1 MNKTFKIV
9 FNKARGA
16 LMVAN
21 EITSTAMKKN
31 ISVTIL
37 AILASITPIS
47 TCLAEV
53 SPELP
58 TIGVNG
64 KNKTVTGSGEYHYIR
79 STNRGGKI
87 IAGTTGDTITI
98 TKHMEDRGKYGI
110 NNSGEAGIVAN
121 NPWTKFTKDRQASV
135 TINAST
141 LKIDVTGT
149 TDTVTINNTKITG
162 FSYGIYAKTSTAIP
176 DGNPYASRVI
186 LNSDDTT
193 IVARSEKKLGADG
206 ITQAMAVGIAA
217 ISNGEV
223 FANSGNISIDAED
236 IILSRGYAKVEL
248 NQNDAYTVK
257 LNGNVDFNFD
267 AKTSGTT
274 VDSTVK
280 INLSNS
286 DSYWVGRSYAT
297 NDAIGE
303 IAMPSDNPYF
313 QVGEKTPGFVL
324 GISNGATWT
333 MTGNSFV
340 NSLRLKDGG
349 IIATGAE
356 NAILNANKITIS
368 GDNNE
373 FFANSTAK
381 IVGEISFVG
390 ENASMSTSLNTA
402 FETTAS
408 DGVVTDANGLLNIA
422 SADVGASLIIT
433 DKFAYSASGLTAL
446 SNAYSTIDN
455 LSLVLKNA
463 SLYTDA
469 DAKDIAIPKN
479 TSVEVAA
486 TGDIGNGAEKIS
498 IDTQGGLTVF
508 GKTLGKAEATA
519 SVIDIASDGTLSV
532 IENASLTVDTLSG
545 AGQVNIGKI
554 NGRGASLSIKNL
566 TMDGGSIFVDPAY
579 DHATLQVDALGDT
592 NTLNTQ
598 ITAGNG
604 AFVAIG
610 TNTASAKAAVA
621 KLNGFDSVKS
631 VFYVGTPITLGTNG
645 GIEVNPSAISTQS
658 GASASVSVAAD
669 AGLVI
674 DQTAIGSETA
684 LNGAS
689 LTLANGS
696 YIGLTN
702 VTGGIVTLADSVQNL
717 GATVA
722 LDTPF
727 FTGAV
732 QNDGTVVI
740 EVSAENG
747 LGALASTGIQAMTR
761 RADTILAQTIADRTS
776 VDQELAAGTN
786 LWVDVTGE
794 HYEADKLDN
803 GGEFKSDMGYGTFG
817 ADFAV
822 AQDITAG
829 AAFQYGKG
837 SLRSGV
843 SSIKNSIDSYGV
855 TAYGAMKFGDAKIV
869 AEASYIKNEN
879 DITSSQTALNQSV
892 DSEIYSVGVRGQH
905 RFTAGNFQFVPS
917 VGVRVSRLNTDA
929 MQVGAVN
936 IKKQE
941 QTLVQ
946 VPIALRVNGFEQNVS
961 GWSVA
966 PSFKM
971 AYVPTFGDKEISV
984 LGADQTV
991 IDTSPVQGDFGIRAQ
1006 NSNLMVN
1013 ANMMLGGGKDGTS
1026 SVGGKVGL
1034 KYVF

>member
-1 MNKTFKIV
+1 MNKTFKVV
-9 FNKARGA
+9 FNKVRGA
-16 LMVAN
+16 LVVTN
-21 EITSTAMKKN
+21 ECTKSCIGSAPKLLITSTSLLVLSASSIAAGLSTSSPSGTCDYARSIKGTNVSFGKGDSEYTINFIDQNAEPAAITVRRYIGWKKEN
-31 ISVTIL
+31 GSLLTINGKKLSVSANPSLYSPANGIATGIHVSTANKKSSERASKLTINSEDT
-37 AILASITPIS
+37 SIKVTS
-47 TCLAEV
+47 DKKL
-53 SPELP
+53 
-58 TIGVNG
+58 GVNG
-64 KNKTVTGSGEYHYIR
+64 VTSAQSI
-79 STNRGGKI
+79 
-87 IAGTTGDTITI
+87 
-98 TKHMEDRGKYGI
+98 
-110 NNSGEAGIVAN
+110 
-121 NPWTKFTKDRQASV
+121 
-135 TINAST
+135 
-141 LKIDVTGT
+141 
-149 TDTVTINNTKITG
+149 
-162 FSYGIYAKTSTAIP
+162 
-176 DGNPYASRVI
+176 
-186 LNSDDTT
+186 
-193 IVARSEKKLGADG
+193 
-206 ITQAMAVGIAA
+206 GIAA
-217 ISNGEV
+217 MSWGEV
-223 FANSGNISIDAED
+223 YVNGNISIDAED
-236 IILSRGYAKVEL
+236 VILSRGEAIVDINSSEK
-248 NQNDAYTVK
+248 NTVR

-280 INLSNS
+280 INLSNNN
-286 DSYWVGRSYAT
+286 SYWVGRSYAT

-349 IIATGAE
+349 IITTGAE

-422 SADVGASLIIT
+422 SADAGASLIIT

-446 SNAYSTIDN
+446 SNAYSTVDN

-519 SVIDIASDGTLSV
+519 SVIDVASDGTLSV

-545 AGQVNIGKI
+545 AGQVNIGET
-554 NGRGASLSIKNL
+554 NGLGASLSIKNL

-610 TNTASAKAAVA
+610 TNAASAKAAVA

-658 GASASVSVAAD
+658 GASVSVAAD

-717 GATVA
+717 GTTVA

-761 RADTILAQTIADRTS
+761 RADTIIAQTIADRTS

-794 HYEADKLDN
+794 RYEADKLDN
-803 GGEFKSDMGYGTFG
+803 GGEFKSDMGYGAFG

-822 AQDITAG
+822 TQDITAG

-837 SLRSGV
+837 TLRSGV

-855 TAYGAMKFGDAKIV
+855 TAYGAMKFGDAKVV
-869 AEASYIKNEN
+869 AETSYIKNEN

-892 DSEIYSVGVRGQH
+892 DSEIYSVGVR
-905 RFTAGNFQFVPS
+905 
-917 VGVRVSRLNTDA
+917 VSRLNTDA
-929 MQVGAVN
+929 MHVGAVN

-966 PSFKM
+966 PSFKV

-991 IDTSPVQGDFGIRAQ
+991 IDTSLVQSDFGIRAQ
-1006 NSNLMVN
+1006 NGNLMVN
-1013 ANMMLGGGKDGTS
+1013 ANMMLGSGKDGTS
-1026 SVGGKVGL
+1026 SVGDKVGL

>member
-1 MNKTFKIV
+1 MNKTFKVV
-9 FNKARGA
+9 FNKVRGA
-16 LMVAN
+16 LVVTN
-21 EITSTAMKKN
+21 ECTKSCIGSAPKLLITSTSLLVLSASSIAAGLSTSSPSGTYDYARSIKGTNVSFGKGDSEYTINFIDQNAEPAAITVRRYIGWKKEN
-31 ISVTIL
+31 GSLLTINGKKLSVSANPSLYSPANGIATGIHVSTANKKSSERASKLTINSEDT
-37 AILASITPIS
+37 SIKVTS
-47 TCLAEV
+47 DKKL
-53 SPELP
+53 
-58 TIGVNG
+58 GVNG
-64 KNKTVTGSGEYHYIR
+64 VTSAQSI
-79 STNRGGKI
+79 
-87 IAGTTGDTITI
+87 
-98 TKHMEDRGKYGI
+98 
-110 NNSGEAGIVAN
+110 
-121 NPWTKFTKDRQASV
+121 
-135 TINAST
+135 
-141 LKIDVTGT
+141 
-149 TDTVTINNTKITG
+149 
-162 FSYGIYAKTSTAIP
+162 
-176 DGNPYASRVI
+176 
-186 LNSDDTT
+186 
-193 IVARSEKKLGADG
+193 
-206 ITQAMAVGIAA
+206 GIAA
-217 ISNGEV
+217 MSWGEV
-223 FANSGNISIDAED
+223 YVNGNISIDAED
-236 IILSRGYAKVEL
+236 VILSRGEAIVDINSSEK
-248 NQNDAYTVK
+248 NTVR

-280 INLSNS
+280 INLSNNN
-286 DSYWVGRSYAT
+286 SYWVGRSYAT

-349 IIATGAE
+349 IITTGAE

-368 GDNNE
+368 GDNNK

-422 SADVGASLIIT
+422 SADAGASLIIT

-446 SNAYSTIDN
+446 SNAYSTVDN

-463 SLYTDA
+463 SLHTDA

-498 IDTQGGLTVF
+498 IDNQGGLIVF

-519 SVIDIASDGTLSV
+519 SVIDVASDGTLSV

-545 AGQVNIGKI
+545 AGQVNIGEI
-554 NGRGASLSIKNL
+554 NGLGASLSIKNL

-610 TNTASAKAAVA
+610 TNAASAKAAVA

-631 VFYVGTPITLGTNG
+631 IFYVGTPITLGTNG
-645 GIEVNPSAISTQS
+645 GIEINPSAISTQS
-658 GASASVSVAAD
+658 GASVSVAAD

-717 GATVA
+717 GTTVA

-761 RADTILAQTIADRTS
+761 RADTIIAQTIADRTS

-794 HYEADKLDN
+794 RYEADKLDN
-803 GGEFKSDMGYGTFG
+803 GGEFKSDMGYGAFG

-822 AQDITAG
+822 TQDITAG

-855 TAYGAMKFGDAKIV
+855 TAYGAMKFGDAKVV

-946 VPIALRVNGFEQNVS
+946 VPIALRVNGFEQNVN

-966 PSFKM
+966 PSFKV

-1006 NSNLMVN
+1006 NGNLMVN

>member
-1 MNKTFKIV
+1 MNKTFKVV
-9 FNKARGA
+9 FNKVRGA
-16 LMVAN
+16 LVVTN
-21 EITSTAMKKN
+21 ECTKSCIGSAPKLLITSTSLLVLSASSIAAGLSTSSPSGTYDYARSIKGTNVSFGKGDSEYTINFIDQNAEPAAITVRRYIGWKKEN
-31 ISVTIL
+31 GSLLTINGKKLSVSANPSLYSPANGIATGIHVSTANKKSSERASKLTINSEDT
-37 AILASITPIS
+37 SIKVTS
-47 TCLAEV
+47 DKKL
-53 SPELP
+53 
-58 TIGVNG
+58 GVNG
-64 KNKTVTGSGEYHYIR
+64 VTSAQSI
-79 STNRGGKI
+79 
-87 IAGTTGDTITI
+87 
-98 TKHMEDRGKYGI
+98 
-110 NNSGEAGIVAN
+110 
-121 NPWTKFTKDRQASV
+121 
-135 TINAST
+135 
-141 LKIDVTGT
+141 
-149 TDTVTINNTKITG
+149 
-162 FSYGIYAKTSTAIP
+162 
-176 DGNPYASRVI
+176 
-186 LNSDDTT
+186 
-193 IVARSEKKLGADG
+193 
-206 ITQAMAVGIAA
+206 GIAA
-217 ISNGEV
+217 MSWGEV
-223 FANSGNISIDAED
+223 YVNGNISIDAED
-236 IILSRGYAKVEL
+236 VILSRGEAIVDINSSEK
-248 NQNDAYTVK
+248 NTVR

-280 INLSNS
+280 INLSNNN
-286 DSYWVGRSYAT
+286 SYWVGRSYAT

-349 IIATGAE
+349 IITTGAE

-422 SADVGASLIIT
+422 SADAGASLIIT

-446 SNAYSTIDN
+446 SNAYSTVDN

-498 IDTQGGLTVF
+498 IDTEGGLTVF

-519 SVIDIASDGTLSV
+519 SVIDVASDGTLSV

-545 AGQVNIGKI
+545 AGQVNIGET
-554 NGRGASLSIKNL
+554 NGLGASLSIKNL

-610 TNTASAKAAVA
+610 TNAASAKAAVA

-658 GASASVSVAAD
+658 GASVSVAAD

-717 GATVA
+717 GTTVA

-761 RADTILAQTIADRTS
+761 RADTIIAQTIADRTS

-794 HYEADKLDN
+794 RYEADKLDN
-803 GGEFKSDMGYGTFG
+803 GGEFKSDMGYGAFG

-822 AQDITAG
+822 TQDITAG
-829 AAFQYGKG
+829 AAFLYGKG
-837 SLRSGV
+837 TLRSGV

-855 TAYGAMKFGDAKIV
+855 TAYGAMKFGDAKVV

-946 VPIALRVNGFEQNVS
+946 VPISLRVNGFEQNVS

-966 PSFKM
+966 PSFKV

-1013 ANMMLGGGKDGTS
+1013 AYMMLGGGKDGTS

>member
-1 MNKTFKIV
+1 MNKTFKVV
-9 FNKARGA
+9 FNKVRGA
-16 LMVAN
+16 LVVTNECTKSCIGSAPKLLIASTSLLILSASSIAAGLSTSSPSGTYDYARSIQGTNVSFGKSDSEYTINFIDQKAEPAAITVRRSMRWKKENGSLLTINGKKLSVSAN
-21 EITSTAMKKN
+21 PSLYSPANGIATGIHVSTANKK
-31 ISVTIL
+31 SSER
-37 AILASITPIS
+37 ASK
-47 TCLAEV
+47 L
-53 SPELP
+53 
-58 TIGVNG
+58 
-64 KNKTVTGSGEYHYIR
+64 
-79 STNRGGKI
+79 
-87 IAGTTGDTITI
+87 
-98 TKHMEDRGKYGI
+98 
-110 NNSGEAGIVAN
+110 
-121 NPWTKFTKDRQASV
+121 
-135 TINAST
+135 TINSEDT
-141 LKIDVTGT
+141 SIKVT
-149 TDTVTINNTKITG
+149 
-162 FSYGIYAKTSTAIP
+162 
-176 DGNPYASRVI
+176 
-186 LNSDDTT
+186 SD
-193 IVARSEKKLGADG
+193 KKLGINGVTSAQS
-206 ITQAMAVGIAA
+206 IGIAA
-217 ISNGEV
+217 MSWGEV
-223 FANSGNISIDAED
+223 YVNGNISIDAED
-236 IILSRGYAKVEL
+236 VILSRGEAIVDINSSEK
-248 NQNDAYTVK
+248 NTVR

-280 INLSNS
+280 INLSNNN
-286 DSYWVGRSYAT
+286 SYWVGRSYAT

-422 SADVGASLIIT
+422 SADAGASLIIT

-446 SNAYSTIDN
+446 SNAYSTVDN

-498 IDTQGGLTVF
+498 IDAQGGLTVF
-508 GKTLGKAEATA
+508 GKTLGKAEAAA
-519 SVIDIASDGTLSV
+519 SVIDVASDGTLSV

-545 AGQVNIGKI
+545 AGQVNIGEI

-717 GATVA
+717 GTTVA

-761 RADTILAQTIADRTS
+761 RADTVLAQTIADRTS

-794 HYEADKLDN
+794 RYEADKLDN
-803 GGEFKSDMGYGTFG
+803 GGEFKSDMGYGAFG

-822 AQDITAG
+822 TQDITAG

-837 SLRSGV
+837 SLRSSV

-855 TAYGAMKFGDAKIV
+855 TAYGAMKFGDAKVV

-905 RFTAGNFQFVPS
+905 HFTAGNFQFVPS

-936 IKKQE
+936 IQKQE

-946 VPIALRVNGFEQNVS
+946 VPIALRVNGFEQNVN

-966 PSFKM
+966 PSFKV

-1006 NSNLMVN
+1006 NGNLMVN